1 MSSIRYGTISNDAN
15 NAINQSS
22 IKKLNLQLHGISRSC
37 NNRPEPAPYYMSPTA
52 SFKSKKKSS
61 VSSFSG
67 SRPGIKVGSISSRPT
82 YNLSTYEK
90 SSTPNNQNLTRNVY
104 SLRNSSFDL
113 SESGYGNSSM
123 SQSLMK
129 GGKYEVNDLD
139 KNNYDDI
146 AGHDYDDEKLKSR
159 NIDQYI
165 YNDDGYIS
173 NGSKNGGFSD
183 KNLRNSAQKG
193 ILPRKQNQNEAQDH
207 FVSRSNP
214 RNHLESNESYRNSNI
229 GASLL
234 RDNNGRIRNANP
246 SHPAKN
252 FDPRTSDRTVGPKL
266 ETKNSDPRSRP
277 YGTGEAIRNGGA
289 GAGKIISHTDG
300 SAFNEY
306 NYFNSSDNYGN
317 RKNYMKYNNVN
328 GDIEVE
334 EAEVDYDH
342 EVQYESAGRV
352 RDVFTMPQFK
362 RYQDKMGVHNYLQ
375 R

>member
-1 MSSIRYGTISNDAN
+1 MSSIRYGTISNDGN
-15 NAINQSS
+15 NEINQSS

-90 SSTPNNQNLTRNVY
+90 SSTLNNQNLTRNVY
-104 SLRNSSFDL
+104 SLRNRSFDL
-113 SESGYGNSSM
+113 SESGYGNASM

-146 AGHDYDDEKLKSR
+146 AGHDYDE
-159 NIDQYI
+159 
-165 YNDDGYIS
+165 GYIS

-183 KNLRNSAQKG
+183 KNLKNSAQNST
-193 ILPRKQNQNEAQDH
+193 RRQNQNEAQDH
-207 FVSRSNP
+207 FVSRSDP

-229 GASLL
+229 EASLL
-234 RDNNGRIRNANP
+234 RNNHGKIRNANP

-252 FDPRTSDRTVGPKL
+252 FDPRSSGKTVGPKL

-277 YGTGEAIRNGGA
+277 YGTGETIRNGGA
-289 GAGKIISHTDG
+289 GAGKIISQTDG

-306 NYFNSSDNYGN
+306 NYFNSSDNHGN
-317 RKNYMKYNNVN
+317 RNNYMKYNNVN

-342 EVQYESAGRV
+342 GVQYESAGRV